1 MGILS
6 TICLILGCFLGA
18 GFVSGREIACYFSKF
33 GNISYLSC
41 VVCGVLF
48 FVLIMFFFSVS
59 RTVKSARE
67 FMSVYFQKY
76 SWIIEWLFAICLV
89 IFVGSMIAGTA
100 SLAGGLGY
108 NQLFVVLVTIL
119 LTYLVVCKNIQGIS
133 KINLILVPVLILSLS
148 LTITHGEY
156 VPSVCNNLVTAM
168 LSSGAYVF
176 INIVSLAF
184 LIIEIGHKYS
194 YRQQL
199 VISIV
204 STVIIVG
211 LLLGI
216 NYAIISNNLI
226 SSIMP
231 NLVLSARNKLL
242 YLVMQI
248 SIYIG
253 LFTTLISNT
262 FLLSEFVCKYI
273 HKKSL
278 AILISLLLGGIIS
291 ICGFDNIVGFV
302 YIFIGIVGIIIV
314 VCGVIKRNCK
324 IEKVC

>member
-1 MGILS
+1 
-6 TICLILGCFLGA
+6 
-18 GFVSGREIACYFSKF
+18 
-33 GNISYLSC
+33 
-41 VVCGVLF
+41 
-48 FVLIMFFFSVS
+48 MFFFSVS
-59 RTVKSARE
+59 STVKSARE